1 MALSIQAGRAAF
13 EALRSLAFGSV
24 AAGYTAIGTPL
35 LNPCRI
41 LTIVNTCDV
50 GVILSLNGT
59 TDHIIVPAGTAKVYD
74 ETANHVGNISG
85 FFIPQGTQFYVKR
98 AAGAPA
104 SGTVYI
110 EVQYGLALQP

>member
-1 MALSIQAGRAAF
+1 MALSIHASRAAF

-24 AAGYTAIGTPL
+24 AAGYTAVGTPL

-50 GVILSLNGT
+50 AVILSLNGT
-59 TDHIIVPAGTAKVYD
+59 TDHIICPAGTAKVYD
-74 ETANHVGNISG
+74 ETTNRAGDIQG
-85 FFIPQGTQFYVKR
+85 FYIPQGTQFYVKR

>member
-1 MALSIQAGRAAF
+1 MALSILAGRAAF
-13 EALRSLAFGSV
+13 EVLRTLASGSV
-24 AAGYTAIGTPL
+24 AAGYTKIGGPL

-50 GVILSLNGT
+50 PVILSLDGV
-59 TDHIIVPAGTAKVYD
+59 TDQIICPAGTGKVYD
-74 ETANHVGNISG
+74 ETTNRAGNVSG